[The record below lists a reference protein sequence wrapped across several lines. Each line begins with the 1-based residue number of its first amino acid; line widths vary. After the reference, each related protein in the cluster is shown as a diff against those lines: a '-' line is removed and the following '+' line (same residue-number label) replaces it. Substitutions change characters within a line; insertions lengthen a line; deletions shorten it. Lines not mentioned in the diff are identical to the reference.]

1 MRTMKKPALQISGSR
16 EFQIEETIG
25 ANVLRW
31 GPLMA
36 SLKKSQKVGMAGEKG
51 AKKTAVEGKIKKVTA
66 GQLAGPGEPF

>member
-36 SLKKSQKVGMAGEKG
+36 SLKKSQKAGEKG